1 MPIAENITVRQTD
14 WSQDAAALRNLR
26 EAVFVIEQHV
36 PVALEWDGIDAQC
49 LHVLAQIDGVP
60 VGTGRL
66 LPDGH
71 IGRMAVLREFRG
83 RGIGSAMLL
92 HLIELAR
99 AAGVRLLILNAQ
111 THAMAFYRRF
121 GFIADGE
128 TFLEA
133 GISHIRMTRTLD

>member
-1 MPIAENITVRQTD
+1 MPIAENITLRQAD